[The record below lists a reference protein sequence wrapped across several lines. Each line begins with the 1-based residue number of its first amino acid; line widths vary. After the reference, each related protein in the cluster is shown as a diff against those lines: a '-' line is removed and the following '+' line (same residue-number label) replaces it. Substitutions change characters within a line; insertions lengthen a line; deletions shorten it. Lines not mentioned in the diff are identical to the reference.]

1 MATSTGAGG
10 GDISNGNNG
19 NSRGGNGGRGD
30 GDDSSSSGSS
40 SSDGSLEGLPLAFA
54 AAVKAG
60 QLPKDALAKYRVL
73 AASPLLRFLLQFE
86 RELLCAVLYSFT
98 CEL

>member
-30 GDDSSSSGSS
+30 GDDSSSGSS
-40 SSDGSLEGLPLAFA
+40 CDGSLEGLPLAFA

-60 QLPKDALAKYRVL
+60 QLPKDALSKYRVL

-86 RELLCAVLYSFT
+86 RELLVLCCAV
-98 CEL
+98 